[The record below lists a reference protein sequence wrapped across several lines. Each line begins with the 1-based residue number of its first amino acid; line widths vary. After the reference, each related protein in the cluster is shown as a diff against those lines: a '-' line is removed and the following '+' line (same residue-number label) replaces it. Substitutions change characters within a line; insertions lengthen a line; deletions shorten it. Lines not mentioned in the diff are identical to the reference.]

1 MKNVSLIKKIK
12 PEYPFIIS
20 GKVTKVAGL
29 VVEADGPLLGIGSRC
44 KVFRL
49 SGEFILGEIIGVRD
63 ERIIIML
70 YGGNEDISLGSIV
83 ISDSSRNTVLVSDS
97 ILGRVLNGFGDPMDN
112 LGGELVGIPMPIY
125 ADCPAALSRSIIST
139 PISTGIKAIDGLL
152 TVGKGQRMGI
162 FAGSGVGKS
171 VILGMI
177 ARNTNA
183 DINVIALIGE
193 RGREL
198 LEFIKNDLGEEGLK
212 RSVLVVATS
221 DDSALARRAAPF
233 VATAIAEYFRDKGQ
247 DVLLM
252 MDSLTRLAM
261 AQREIGLSVGEPPT
275 AKAYPP
281 SVYSLLPKLLERA
294 GSVEGKGSITG
305 LYAVLVEGDDMNDP
319 IADTVRS
326 IIDGHIVLDRALAA
340 KNHYPSINVL
350 ASASRVMRQVIEED
364 QFRRVGMLKDLLAT
378 YNDAEDIIN
387 IGAYVKGSNPKI
399 DQSINKI
406 AQINSF
412 LKQGITEKF
421 SFDDTK
427 NLLTSIIA

>member
-83 ISDSSRNTVLVSDS
+83 ISDTSRNTVLVSDS
-97 ILGRVLNGFGDPMDN
+97 ILGRVLNGFGDPMDK
-112 LGGELVGIPMPIY
+112 LGGELEGVSMPIY
-125 ADCPAALSRSIIST
+125 AASPDALSRSIITT

-221 DDSALARRAAPF
+221 DDSALARRSAPF
-233 VATAIAEYFRDKGQ
+233 VATAIAEYFRDKGK

-340 KNHYPSINVL
+340 KNHYPSINIL
-350 ASASRVMRQVIEED
+350 SSASRVMRQVIDDE
-364 QFRRVGMLKDLLAT
+364 QYGRAGMLKDLLAT

-427 NLLTSIIA
+427 LLLSSIIT

>member
-97 ILGRVLNGFGDPMDN
+97 ILGRVLNGFGDPMDK
-112 LGGELVGIPMPIY
+112 LGVELEGVPMPIY
-125 ADCPAALSRSIIST
+125 ADCPDALSRSIIST

-350 ASASRVMRQVIEED
+350 SSASRVMRQVIDED
-364 QFRRVGMLKDLLAT
+364 QFRKVGMLKDLLAT

-427 NLLTSIIA
+427 QLLSSIIA

>member
-12 PEYPFIIS
+12 PEFPFIIS

-97 ILGRVLNGFGDPMDN
+97 ILGRVLNGFGDPMDK
-112 LGGELVGIPMPIY
+112 LGGELVGVPMPIY
-125 ADCPAALSRSIIST
+125 ADCPDALSRSIIKT

-399 DQSINKI
+399 DQSISKI

-427 NLLTSIIA
+427 LLLSSIIS